1 MMAYLKKLAIVGSL
15 AFMPVSVLAQG
26 AMLHGFGPIN
36 SAMGGAGTALP
47 NESLGALAFNPAL
60 ISGVKGNQ
68 LSFSTEFF
76 IDDINIRTEAG
87 VQVGDADPTSHWSV
101 VPAFGWMSRKPDSK
115 MSLGFGLIGIAG
127 FGTDY
132 PQDNASVLFAQP
144 PNGFGRIWTS
154 LAVTKIPLAV
164 AYQVTP
170 KLSLGLSLNGYVGQF
185 AVAPLPHK
193 DFDEQPN
200 ANRDRWYPLAGKP
213 SQKYAF
219 SGQFGFHYQATPSIS
234 LGGSITTA
242 QNFSPYEWNSTV
254 ADPSSR
260 NYGLHRRLSYDLDGP
275 LVVSWG
281 VAMTPGK
288 KTQVALDGMFTKYEG
303 VAGFGSVGGIVDRI
317 VYPFGWRNVWTVK
330 AGVQHAASEKLTL
343 RAGYNYSQM
352 PLRPEVVLSATGA
365 PATFQHHFCGGFGY
379 KVFPFLEMN
388 ASFYYVPRDHLIGPF
403 PDLDGVVRGTL
414 DESNEL
420 ISALV
425 GFNFKF

>member
-1 MMAYLKKLAIVGSL
+1 MAYLKKLAVVGCL
-15 AFMPVSVLAQG
+15 ALLPVSVRAQG

-76 IDDINIRTEAG
+76 QDDIKIRTTAG
-87 VQVGDADPTSHWSV
+87 LLTGDMDPDSHLSV

-115 MSLGFGLIGIAG
+115 MSIGFGLIGIAG

-132 PQDNASVLFAQP
+132 HQDNASILFATP

-154 LAVTKIPLAV
+154 LTVTKIPLAV

-170 KLSLGLSLNGYVGQF
+170 KLSLGMSLNTYVGQF
-185 AVAPLPHK
+185 AVAPLPHTP
-193 DFDEQPN
+193 FDVS
-200 ANRDRWYPLAGKP
+200 ANGDRWYPEAGKAN
-213 SQKYAF
+213 QQFAF
-219 SGQFGFHYQATPSIS
+219 AGQFGFHYQATPSMS
-234 LGGSITTA
+234 VGASITTG
-242 QNFSPYEWNSTV
+242 QNFSPYEWNSSI
-254 ADPSSR
+254 ADPSSP
-260 NYGLHRRLSYDLDGP
+260 NYGLDRKLSYDLDGP
-275 LVVSWG
+275 MVISFG
-281 VAMTPGK
+281 VAMKPGQ
-288 KTQVALDGMFTKYEG
+288 KTQVALDGMFTEYKG
-303 VAGFGSVGGIVDRI
+303 VAGFGSPGGIVNRI

-330 AGVQHAASEKLTL
+330 AGVQHEATEKLTVRL
-343 RAGYNYSQM
+343 GYNYSQM
-352 PLRPEVVLSATGA
+352 PLRPEVVISATGA

-388 ASFYYVPRDHLIGPF
+388 ASFYYVPRQHIVGPF
-403 PDLDGVVRGTL
+403 PDLDNVVRGTI
-414 DESNEL
+414 DESNKL
-420 ISALV
+420 TSALV

>member
-1 MMAYLKKLAIVGSL
+1 MMVYLKKLALVGSL
-15 AFMPVSVLAQG
+15 AFMPVSVGAQG

-36 SAMGGAGTALP
+36 SAMGGAGTAFT
-47 NESLGALAFNPAL
+47 NDSLAALAFNPAL

-76 IDDINIRTEAG
+76 RDDIQIHTTAG
-87 VQVGDADPTSHWSV
+87 LLTGDADPTSHWNIA
-101 VPAFGWMSRKPDSK
+101 PAFGWMSRKPDKK

-132 PQDNASVLFAQP
+132 KQDNASILFAQP
-144 PNGFGRIWTS
+144 PSGFGRIWTS
-154 LAVTKIPLAV
+154 LTVTRVPLAL

-170 KLSLGLSLNGYVGQF
+170 KLSLGVSLNTYVGQF

-200 ANRDRWYPLAGKP
+200 TDRWYPEAGKA
-213 SQKYAF
+213 SQKFAF
-219 SGQFGFHYQATPSIS
+219 SGQFGFHFQATPSMS
-234 LGGSITTA
+234 LGGSITTP
-242 QNFSPYEWNSTV
+242 QNFSPYEWNSTI

-260 NYGLHRRLSYDLDGP
+260 NYGLNRKLSYDLDGP
-275 LVVSWG
+275 LVVSFG
-281 VAMTPGK
+281 GALTRGQ
-288 KTQVALDGMFTKYEG
+288 KTQIALDGMFTKYEG

-317 VYPFGWRNVWTVK
+317 VYPFGWRNVWTIK

-403 PDLDGVVRGTL
+403 PDLDGVVKGTL
-414 DESNEL
+414 DESNTL
-420 ISALV
+420 TSALV

>member
-1 MMAYLKKLAIVGSL
+1 MAHFKTFALVGCLAL
-15 AFMPVSVLAQG
+15 LPVWARAQG

-36 SAMGGAGTALP
+36 SAMGGAGAALP

-76 IDDINIRTEAG
+76 RDDIQIHTTAG
-87 VQVGDADPTSHWSV
+87 LLEGDADPTSHWSIA
-101 VPAFGWMSRKPDSK
+101 PAFGWMSRKPDSK
-115 MSLGFGLIGIAG
+115 MSIGFGLIGIAG

-132 PQDNASVLFAQP
+132 PQDNASILFAQP

-154 LAVTKIPLAV
+154 LTVTKIPLAL

-170 KLSLGLSLNGYVGQF
+170 KLSLGLSLNTYVGQF
-185 AVAPLPHK
+185 SVAPLPHK

-200 ANRDRWYPLAGKP
+200 RDRWYPEAGKA
-213 SQKYAF
+213 SQKFAF
-219 SGQFGFHYQATPSIS
+219 AGQFGFHYQATPTLSM
-234 LGGSITTA
+234 GASITTA
-242 QNFSPYEWNSTV
+242 QNFSPYEWNSSV
-254 ADPSSR
+254 ADPSSA
-260 NYGLHRRLSYDLDGP
+260 NFGLDRKLSYDLDGP
-275 LVVSWG
+275 LVVSFG

-288 KTQVALDGMFTKYEG
+288 KTQFALDGMFTKYEG

-330 AGVQHAASEKLTL
+330 AGVQHAASEKVTV
-343 RAGYNYSQM
+343 RVGYNYSQM
-352 PLRPEVVLSATGA
+352 PLRPEVVISATGA

-379 KVFPFLEMN
+379 RLFPFLEMN
-388 ASFYYVPRDHLIGPF
+388 ASFYYVPRDHIIGPF
-403 PDLDGVVRGTL
+403 PDLDGVVKGTL
-414 DESNEL
+414 DESNKL
-420 ISALV
+420 TSALV

>member
-1 MMAYLKKLAIVGSL
+1 MAYFKKLALVGCL
-15 AFMPVSVLAQG
+15 ALLPAWASAQG

-36 SAMGGAGTALP
+36 SAMGGAGAALP

-76 IDDINIRTEAG
+76 KDDIHIRTTAG
-87 VQVGDADPTSHWSV
+87 LLTGDIDPASHLSV

-115 MSLGFGLIGIAG
+115 MSIGFGLIGIAG

-132 PQDNASVLFAQP
+132 NQDNDSILFAQP
-144 PNGFGRIWTS
+144 PNGFGRIWTN
-154 LAVTKIPLAV
+154 LAVTKVPLAV

-170 KLSLGLSLNGYVGQF
+170 KLSLGVSINAYVGQF
-185 AVAPLPHK
+185 SVAPLPHK

-200 ANRDRWYPLAGKP
+200 RDRWYPEAGKA
-213 SQKYAF
+213 SQKFAVA
-219 SGQFGFHYQATPSIS
+219 GQFGFHFQATPSLS
-234 LGGSITTA
+234 LGGSVTTP
-242 QNFSPYEWNSTV
+242 QNFSPYEWNSSV
-254 ADPSSR
+254 ADPSSP
-260 NYGLHRRLSYDLDGP
+260 NFGLDRKLSYDLDGP
-275 LVVSWG
+275 LVVSFG

-288 KTQVALDGMFTKYEG
+288 KTQVALDGMFTKYKG
-303 VAGFGSVGGIVDRI
+303 VNGFGSVGGIVDRI

-352 PLRPEVVLSATGA
+352 PLRPEVVISATGA

-403 PDLDGVVRGTL
+403 PDLDGVVKGTL
-414 DESNEL
+414 DESNKL
-420 ISALV
+420 TSALV

>member
-1 MMAYLKKLAIVGSL
+1 MAYLKTLALVVSL
-15 AFMPVSVLAQG
+15 ALLPVSVRAQG
-26 AMLHGFGPIN
+26 ASLHGFGPIN
-36 SAMGGAGTALP
+36 SAMGGAGTAFP

-68 LSFSTEFF
+68 LSFSTEVFKDG
-76 IDDINIRTEAG
+76 IQIHTTAG
-87 VQVGDADPTSHWSV
+87 LLSGDAEPTSHLNIA
-101 VPAFGWMSRKPDSK
+101 PAFGWMSRKPDSK
-115 MSLGFGLIGIAG
+115 MSIGFGLIATAG

-132 PQDNASVLFAQP
+132 PQDNDSVLFAQP
-144 PNGFGRIWTS
+144 PHGFGRIWTS
-154 LAVTKIPLAV
+154 LTVTKIPLAL

-170 KLSLGLSLNGYVGQF
+170 KLSLGASFNTYVGQF
-185 AVAPLPHK
+185 SVAPLPHK

-200 ANRDRWYPLAGKP
+200 RDRWYPEAGKA
-213 SQKYAF
+213 SQKFAF
-219 SGQFGFHYQATPSIS
+219 AGQFGFHFQATPLLS
-234 LGGSITTA
+234 LGGSITTK

-254 ADPSSR
+254 ADPSSS
-260 NYGLHRRLSYDLDGP
+260 NYGLDRKLAYDLDGP

-281 VAMTPGK
+281 VALTPGH
-288 KTQVALDGMFTKYEG
+288 KTQIALDGMFTKYEG

-343 RAGYNYSQM
+343 RVGYNYSQM

-365 PATFQHHFCGGFGY
+365 PATFQHHLCGGFGY

-388 ASFYYVPRDHLIGPF
+388 ASLYYVPRDHLIGPF
-403 PDLDGVVRGTL
+403 PDLDGVVKGTL
-414 DESNEL
+414 DESNKL
-420 ISALV
+420 TSALV